1 MARYVLQWKIYE
13 DRAKKTVCRPIYFDT
28 TVNYL
33 VFYQFVFLSA
43 LCYLIFCDILNF
55 RVIICL
61 INLAGMSL
69 MEAKSDLL
77 RECKIKFVHTF
88 QVRP

>member
-13 DRAKKTVCRPIYFDT
+13 DRAKKTFCRPIYFDT

-33 VFYQFVFLSA
+33 VFYQFVFLSG
-43 LCYLIFCDILNF
+43 LCYLIFRD

-88 QVRP
+88 QVRF